1 MSYAGVVGARDRRLL
16 LVSSRARNKPA
27 MYGAV
32 LPGVR
37 LGGETRSVIIIWTQ
51 NKCVVPSRVVEYSYE
66 TSQLEDLFDQ
76 AKAALATQGGQVAKV
91 SSVALV
97 LHSSERELFLCQ
109 VYILFCK

>member
-37 LGGETRSVIIIWTQ
+37 SEGENTFHFHHHNLDT
-51 NKCVVPSRVVEYSYE
+51 K
-66 TSQLEDLFDQ
+66 
-76 AKAALATQGGQVAKV
+76 
-91 SSVALV
+91 
-97 LHSSERELFLCQ
+97 
-109 VYILFCK
+109 